1 MKSLISVIACLFAVN
16 AFAARIDCTT
26 KMTKGR
32 TDKTPK
38 VTWCG
43 AVGEIIR
50 NNGIKYR
57 RIPKSCDKFTVELFS
72 IRHGDDKKFTHYCD
86 KIGQKDCYVV
96 GIRDDASRQGMA
108 GLSSHMV
115 FTSVDAIPARFNL
128 GASGVGHKRGVMP
141 GPGTIVWLDLNCRVK
156 H

>member
-1 MKSLISVIACLFAVN
+1 MRILIVVIASLVAVN

-38 VTWCG
+38 VAWCG
-43 AVGEIIR
+43 AIGENIS

-72 IRHGDDKKFTHYCD
+72 IRQGDDKKFTAYCD
-86 KIGQKDCYVV
+86 EIGQKNCYLV
-96 GIRDDASRQGMA
+96 GIRDNASRQGML
-108 GLSSHMV
+108 GLSSNMV
-115 FTSVDAIPARFNL
+115 FTSVEAIPANFSL
-128 GASGVGHKRGVMP
+128 GAYGIGHKHGAVP
-141 GPGTIVWLDLNCRVK
+141 GPGTMVRLDLNCRVK
-156 H
+156 P